1 MTNQS
6 TAGST
11 ESEATRSQSAPPIGR
26 RARIVGLDGVRG
38 LLCLSI
44 AITHVTGYYSRHT
57 AAAWKTEVFGF
68 SLVYFFV
75 LSGFLLF
82 LPYVRNAVAER
93 SSAHMPNVRDY
104 AVHRIARIMPA
115 YLAIFLIVNFVLRL
129 SYVTN
134 AALTPDDARTGIG
147 VITDP
152 WELLANLALV
162 QTYFPS
168 YIQTGIGPSWSLTL
182 EYAFYVSL
190 PLLGFALFRLRKR
203 STRNPFVLAMVA
215 PGILLAVGLVGR
227 ALIPVVNRDAGT
239 ADFILLNWGPNI
251 ASVFTKSILTNADN
265 FAMGMLAAIVFVA
278 IERGA
283 LPERFSRRVRM
294 LSAAA
299 ILPVLVVS
307 ALFFAIAVGFV
318 TAGVGVV
325 AALMI
330 LVVVVPLARGEKS
343 KLATF
348 LDVRPIRYVGEI
360 SLSAYL
366 WHFPMLL
373 LLGRLGWM
381 AGDNLPGMLRN
392 IVVLLA
398 VTILA
403 ATVTYFGIEKPAMNY
418 AKRLRAKKASSIPS
432 EPTLAAAANG

>member
-1 MTNQS
+1 
-6 TAGST
+6 
-11 ESEATRSQSAPPIGR
+11 
-26 RARIVGLDGVRG
+26 
-38 LLCLSI
+38 
-44 AITHVTGYYSRHT
+44 
-57 AAAWKTEVFGF
+57 
-68 SLVYFFV
+68 
-75 LSGFLLF
+75 
-82 LPYVRNAVAER
+82 
-93 SSAHMPNVRDY
+93 
-104 AVHRIARIMPA
+104 
-115 YLAIFLIVNFVLRL
+115 
-129 SYVTN
+129 
-134 AALTPDDARTGIG
+134 
-147 VITDP
+147 
-152 WELLANLALV
+152 
-162 QTYFPS
+162 
-168 YIQTGIGPSWSLTL
+168 
-182 EYAFYVSL
+182 
-190 PLLGFALFRLRKR
+190 
-203 STRNPFVLAMVA
+203 
-215 PGILLAVGLVGR
+215 
-227 ALIPVVNRDAGT
+227 
-239 ADFILLNWGPNI
+239 
-251 ASVFTKSILTNADN
+251 VFTKSILTNADN

>member
-1 MTNQS
+1 MTTQS
-6 TAGST
+6 AAGSR
-11 ESEATRSQSAPPIGR
+11 ESEAATIQSAAPIRR

-44 AITHVTGYYSRHT
+44 AITHVTGYYSKNT
-57 AAAWKTEVFGF
+57 ADTWKTNIFGF

-82 LPYVRNAVAER
+82 LPHVRNVVAER

-104 AVHRIARIMPA
+104 AVHRLARIMPA
-115 YLAIFLIVNFVLRL
+115 YVAIFVIVNFVLQL
-129 SYVTN
+129 SYVQN
-134 AALTPDDARTGIG
+134 AALMPDDAKTGVG
-147 VITDP
+147 MITAP
-152 WELLANLALV
+152 GELLANLTLL
-162 QTYFPS
+162 QTYFPA

-182 EYAFYVSL
+182 EYAFYLLL
-190 PLLGFALFRLRKR
+190 PLLGVALFALRKR
-203 STRNPFVLAMVA
+203 SARNPFVLAMVA
-215 PGILLAVGLVGR
+215 PGILLLIGLVGR
-227 ALIPVVNRDAGT
+227 ALIPVVNHFAGT
-239 ADFILLNWGPNI
+239 TDFILLNWGPNF
-251 ASVFTKSILTNADN
+251 AAVFTKSIFTNADN
-265 FAMGMLAAIVFVA
+265 FAMGMFAAIIFVA
-278 IERGA
+278 IEHGA
-283 LPERFSRRVRM
+283 LPERVSRRIRM
-294 LSAAA
+294 FSAAA
-299 ILPVLVVS
+299 ILPVLVGS
-307 ALFFAIAVGFV
+307 AAFFAIAVQFV

-330 LVVVVPLARGEKS
+330 LVVVVPLARGRKS

-381 AGDNLPGMLRN
+381 AGDNLPGMLHN
-392 IVVLLA
+392 IVLLLA

-403 ATVTYFGIEKPAMNY
+403 ASVTYYLIEKPAMNY
-418 AKRLRAKKASSIPS
+418 AKKLRAKKPAPVSSQPSAS
-432 EPTLAAAANG
+432 